1 MNKKNIPVLG
11 ILLLSSSGIFAQE
24 LGSGQFD
31 VRVATQKINCAAG
44 KISVDVQVKAHD
56 EKSTFFMGDAN
67 YRLSY
72 NPSIIRNPS
81 ISKQVN
87 FTNAGDANSPN
98 YGSHNLNGS
107 VARMNEGIVSLNTF
121 YAGSGNAQKVD
132 DKEFLTIST
141 LEFDIA
147 DLKKTAE
154 IKWQEGE
161 GKSFPC
167 TGMNEVHA
175 RKDASGN
182 LDYDLKI
189 TQSLGKFESFTI
201 NLAEACKVA
210 ASSPIQGTEAFFIP
224 EGFSPDGDGTNDQ
237 FVIKNPDGLSL
248 GIEIFDR
255 HGALVYKNPEY
266 KNDWD
271 GKPNQDGLERDQA
284 VKPGTYYYVVKR
296 GDGKSFT
303 RFMTILH

>member
-1 MNKKNIPVLG
+1 MNKKNLPILG

-31 VRVATQKINCAAG
+31 VKVATQKINCASG
-44 KISVDVQVKAHD
+44 KLSVDVQVKAHD
-56 EKSTFFMGDAN
+56 EKSVFFMGDAN
-67 YRLSY
+67 YRLHY

-81 ISKQVN
+81 IQKQVN
-87 FTNAGDANSPN
+87 FTNVGDVNSPN
-98 YGSHNLNGS
+98 YGAHNLNGS

-121 YAGSGNAQKVD
+121 YAGTGNAQKVD
-132 DKEFLTIST
+132 SKEFMTIST

-147 DLKKTAE
+147 DLKKTVE

-175 RKDASGN
+175 KKDASGN

-189 TQSLGKFESFTI
+189 TKSEGTFSSLTI
-201 NLAEACKVA
+201 NLADACKVS
-210 ASSPIQGTEAFFIP
+210 ASSPIQGADSFFIP
-224 EGFSPDGDGTNDQ
+224 EGFSPDGDGANDK
-237 FVIKNPDGLSL
+237 FVIKNPDGLAL
-248 GIEIFDR
+248 GIEVFDR
-255 HGALVYKNPEY
+255 NGTVVYKNEEY

-271 GKPNQDGLERDQA
+271 GKANQEGFSQERP

-296 GDGKSFT
+296 GDGKTFT